1 MGLFSITLAEGGLL
15 RQAPSEFMK
24 SGLVCGGVAAAGL
37 VLNAVSDELS
47 RIEDVEAL
55 GIDADYDSDNDVLVH
70 YHCKEFFRMNPSG
83 KLRLMLV
90 AQGTTLQDMCD
101 KTENYV
107 QKMVVTAGGDLRRVG
122 VVLNPADGYSATLET
137 GLDADVVAAMTTAK
151 ALTEQAFLDKRPIQ
165 LLIEG
170 REFNGAVA
178 ALLDGRTKLSPYVYV
193 TLLQDPA
200 AVSVLGGLSLK
211 SAAVGTT
218 LGAMS
223 FVQPN
228 ESIGWTGKMN
238 LSDATSGEFATVAF
252 SSNALSETLEADYES
267 LTAKGYLFGRT
278 YPNQSGVYF
287 DDYPSLASIT
297 SDYAYGQEVAVI
309 LDAGRRIYDQLFPRI
324 NSPIRIDPD
333 TGFIAPEVAKE
344 IEADG
349 GSALDIMT
357 QSEWISGYDVFVNPE
372 QDVLTTG
379 ILEVQFELVAIA
391 TGRVLKATIGFTKK
405 IG

>member
-1 MGLFSITLAEGGLL
+1 MGSFSITLAEGGLL

-24 SGLVCGGVAAAGL
+24 SGLVCGGVAADGL
-37 VLNAVSDELS
+37 ALNVVSDELS

-55 GIDADYDSDNDVLVH
+55 GVDADYDTTNEVLVH

-90 AQGTTLQDMCD
+90 AQGTTLEDMCD

-122 VVLNPADGYSATLET
+122 VVLNPADGYTATLAT
-137 GLDADVVAAMTTAK
+137 GLDADVVAAMATAK
-151 ALTEQAFLDKRPIQ
+151 LLTEQAFSDKRPIQ

-170 REFNGAVA
+170 REFNGTVA
-178 ALLDGRTKLSPYVYV
+178 SLLDARTKLAPYVNV
-193 TLLQDPA
+193 VLMQDPD
-200 AVSVLGGLSLK
+200 AVSGIGGLALK
-211 SAAVGTT
+211 SAAVGTA

-223 FVQPN
+223 YVQPN

-238 LSDATSGEFATVAF
+238 LSNATTGEFATVAF
-252 SSNALSETLEADYES
+252 SSNALASTLEADFANI
-267 LTAKGYLFGRT
+267 TAKGYLFGRN
-278 YPNQSGVYF
+278 YANQAGVYF

-324 NSPIRIDPD
+324 NSPIRIDSD
-333 TGFIAPEVAKE
+333 TGFIAPDVAKE

-349 GSALDIMT
+349 GTALDIMT
-357 QSEWISGYDVFVNPE
+357 QSEWISGYDVFVDPE

>member
-1 MGLFSITLAEGGLL
+1 MGSFSITLAEGGLL

-37 VLNAVSDELS
+37 VLNTVSDQLS
-47 RIEDVEAL
+47 RIEDCEAL
-55 GIDADYDSDNDVLVH
+55 GIDADYDADNEILVH
-70 YHCKEFFRMNPSG
+70 YHCKEFFRLNPSG

-90 AQGTTLQDMCD
+90 AQGTTLEDMCD
-101 KTENYV
+101 KTLNYV
-107 QKMVVTAGGDLRRVG
+107 QKMVITAGGDLRRVG
-122 VVLNPADGYSATLET
+122 VVLNPADGYVPVLAG
-137 GLDADVVAAMTTAK
+137 GLDSDVNAAILTAK

-165 LLIEG
+165 LIIEG
-170 REFNGAVA
+170 REFNGTVA
-178 ALLDGRTKLSPYVYV
+178 ALTPLRSHDAKFVGV

-200 AVSVLGGLSLK
+200 VVELNAAYAK
-211 SAAVGTT
+211 HAAVGTT

-223 FVQPN
+223 YVSPN

-238 LSDATSGEFATVAF
+238 LSNSTSGEFADVSLSNDSL
-252 SSNALSETLEADYES
+252 SSVYEADFETLTER
-267 LTAKGYLFGRT
+267 GVIFGRT

-297 SDYAYGQEVAVI
+297 SDYAYHQEVSVI
-309 LDAGRRIYDQLFPRI
+309 LDASRRIYDQLFPRI

-333 TGFIAPEVAKE
+333 TGFIAPDVAKE

-349 GSALDIMT
+349 GTALDIMT
-357 QSEWISGYDVFVNPE
+357 QSEWISGYDVFVDPE